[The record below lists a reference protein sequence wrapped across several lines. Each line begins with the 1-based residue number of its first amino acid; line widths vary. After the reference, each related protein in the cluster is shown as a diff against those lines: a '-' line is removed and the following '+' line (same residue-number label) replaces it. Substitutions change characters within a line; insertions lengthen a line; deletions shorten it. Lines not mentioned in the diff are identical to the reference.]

1 MLGHITRSL
10 RRVADAVG
18 ALGGR
23 STWSYPDRIHL
34 ELLRR
39 PVQEAEIESRLQAVP
54 GVRWARVNV
63 PLGRAIVALD
73 DPPAETGELMRAL
86 DEAEAEAGERVPGE
100 PPLGLVLAADVGG
113 IVATGVEWLIRRT
126 PLPAEAAGLLSLVDN
141 LPRLREA
148 IDDAIP
154 LPALKTWLPV
164 ASAAVQGLAP
174 GMTGLAVDLTQR
186 LVQLREGRAAEEAW
200 HAAQESLTGTPER
213 AAASEIPVNRPVAL
227 PPGPAERYADR
238 LVAGAP
244 LGGLAGALLS
254 MNVRRGLQTAMICTP
269 KAAFAGRE
277 TFAAELGTML
287 SRRGVV
293 IADRRALR
301 RLDRIDTVVF
311 DEEVLLSPS
320 HMITEVKPAAGADH
334 EEVATWLYRLFGPD
348 RARGTRQEGPWRL
361 RARGSRLTLTRDG
374 EKQATAVT
382 ARRRSPHAEA
392 ALSAARSA
400 GLRVVVRP
408 GVDAE
413 QVRRLQAE
421 GAAVLLVSADGP
433 ALAQADCGVG
443 VLPRASVS
451 AQTSAFTHASVP
463 ADCGAVVPMALQDD
477 RSAAGPDSG
486 SGVVEASPTGR
497 MDPESGG
504 EAGAAQ
510 GFSGGAVGA
519 DEGAAN
525 VPWGAD
531 VLLGGDLVPVVALIA
546 AVPVAR
552 EVAAAG
558 VRLARAGTA
567 VAALLALTSP
577 AARSAAHAL
586 SAVHVATC
594 LSMGHGAWRAWRAA
608 RTPVRAPA
616 DARPWHAMPVEA
628 VLHELDTDADGL
640 STAEAARRRRP
651 TAGHERPSLLRETGA
666 ELANPF
672 TPVLAAGA
680 AGSAAL
686 GSLMDAVL
694 VSGVVGLSALVGGG
708 QRRAAARTL
717 ADLARHVGVPARVLR
732 DGKERDIDARD
743 LVPGDVVALS
753 AGQVV
758 PADCRI
764 VAADGLEAD
773 ESALTGESLPVA
785 KDAAPVFAREVAER
799 GSMLYESTS
808 IAAGTARA
816 VVVAVGEDTQ
826 AGRAMAAAE
835 ERAPRSGV
843 AGRLAEITRAT
854 APIALGSAAAVA
866 LAGLVRGRPLR
877 QSLGEGVNLAVA
889 AVPEGLPLL
898 VSAAQLA
905 ATRRLSAHGV
915 HVRDPRTVEALG
927 RVEVLCFDK
936 TGTLTAGEIRLAR
949 VCGARREASLDELS
963 GRGAVP
969 AAKGAS
975 GAVPAAQ
982 GAGAERAREPGG
994 PGADHV
1000 HELGAVL
1007 AAGLRATPG
1016 VEGDGEHSHLT
1027 DAAVAAGAEEAGV
1040 TRRTGARGWRE
1051 LAALPFE
1058 PSRGFHATLG
1068 RTGRTRLLS
1077 VKGAPE
1083 TVLPRCARVRVD
1095 GEERPMDDKEY
1106 RRIEE
1111 RVERLAASGH
1121 RVLAVAEHRTRGDDL
1136 DDGDVTGLTFV
1147 GLLGLADA
1155 VRHAA
1160 SPAVARLRA
1169 AGVQIVM
1176 ITGDHPSTAA
1186 AIAAELIAD
1195 EPRVLTGAELDDLDD
1210 ADLDERLPSAD
1221 VVARCTPEQKVRV
1234 VRAFQRLGK
1243 VVAMTGDGANDAAG
1257 IRLADVGIALGGTGT
1272 PAARAAADL
1281 VVGDDRLETIVSALA
1296 EGRAMWA
1303 SVREALAI
1311 LVGGNL
1317 GETGFTVLGALASG
1331 ASPLSARQLLLV
1343 NMLTDLAPA
1352 LAIALRAPSAQET
1365 ANLLQEG
1372 PERSLGQALTRD
1384 ITRRALITVVGAGLG
1399 WTLARWTGTAAR
1411 ARTVALVALVG
1422 TQLAQTLQ
1430 AAGRDRT
1437 VLLSALGS
1445 AAALAAIVQTPG
1457 LSHFFGSTP
1466 LGPVA
1471 WTVAVAAVAAA
1482 LACDRLAE
1490 RPLNRMLDR
1499 LSL

>member
-10 RRVADAVG
+10 RRVAGVVG

-23 STWSYPDRIHL
+23 STWRYPGRIHL

-39 PVQEAEIESRLQAVP
+39 PVHEAEIESRLQAVP
-54 GVRWARVNV
+54 GVLWARVNV

-86 DEAEAEAGERVPGE
+86 DEAEAKGESRVLGE
-100 PPLGLVLAADVGG
+100 PPPGLVLAADVGG
-113 IVATGVEWLIRRT
+113 IVATGVEWLVRRT

-174 GMTGLAVDLTQR
+174 GMTGLAVDLAQR
-186 LVQLREGRAAEEAW
+186 VVQVREGRAADEAW
-200 HAAQESLTGTPER
+200 GAAQESLTGTPEQ
-213 AAASEIPVNRPVAL
+213 AAASEIPRQRPVAL
-227 PPGPAERYADR
+227 PPGPAERYAGQ
-238 LVAGAP
+238 LLTGAP
-244 LGGLAGALLS
+244 LGGVAGALLT
-254 MNVRRGLQTAMICTP
+254 MNARRGLQTMMICTP

-287 SRRGVV
+287 SRQGAV
-293 IADRRALR
+293 IVDRRALR

-311 DEEVLLSPS
+311 DEEVLLSPRS
-320 HMITEVKPAAGADH
+320 VIAEVTPVDGADH
-334 EEVATWLYRLFGPD
+334 EEVATWLYRLFDPD
-348 RARGTRQEGPWRL
+348 RPRAARQDGPWRL
-361 RARGSRLTLTRDG
+361 RARGAKLTLTRDG
-374 EKQATAVT
+374 DKQATAVT
-382 ARRRSPHAEA
+382 TRQRSPDGEA
-392 ALSAARSA
+392 AVAAARAA
-400 GLRVVVRP
+400 GLRVVVGP
-408 GVDAE
+408 GVDAG

-421 GAAVLLVSADGP
+421 GAGVLLVSVDGH

-443 VLPRASVS
+443 VPPVS
-451 AQTSAFTHASVP
+451 ADGRTAARSGHGAGVP
-463 ADCGAVVPMALQDD
+463 
-477 RSAAGPDSG
+477 SHDSPRG
-486 SGVVEASPTGR
+486 DAPSP
-497 MDPESGG
+497 S
-504 EAGAAQ
+504 
-510 GFSGGAVGA
+510 
-519 DEGAAN
+519 
-525 VPWGAD
+525 VPWGAHM
-531 VLLGGDLVPVVALIA
+531 LLGDGLGPVVGLVA

-552 EVAAAG
+552 EVADGG
-558 VRLARAGTA
+558 VRLARAGTG
-567 VAALLALTSP
+567 VGALLALVSP

-586 SAVHVATC
+586 TAVHVTTG
-594 LSMGHGAWRAWRAA
+594 LSMSHGAWRAWRIR
-608 RTPVRAPA
+608 RTPARAAA

-628 VLHELDTDADGL
+628 VLRELDTGPEGL
-640 STAEAARRRRP
+640 SAAEADRRRIP
-651 TAGHERPSLLRETGA
+651 ATAGRRSSLLRETGA

-680 AGSAAL
+680 AGSAAV
-686 GSLMDAVL
+686 GSLVDAVL
-694 VSGVVGLSALVGGG
+694 VAGVMGLSALAGGV

-717 ADLARHVGVPARVLR
+717 SDLARHVRVPARVLR
-732 DGKERDIDARD
+732 DGTERDTDARD
-743 LVPGDVVALS
+743 LVPGDMVVLS

-764 VAADGLEAD
+764 TAAEGLEAD

-785 KDAAPVFAREVAER
+785 KNAAPGFAREVAER

-816 VVVAVGEDTQ
+816 VVVAVGEDTE
-826 AGRAMAAAE
+826 AGRAMAAAG
-835 ERAPRSGV
+835 ERVRRSGV
-843 AGRLAEITRAT
+843 ADRLAEITRAT
-854 APIALGSAAAVA
+854 APIALGAAAAVT

-889 AVPEGLPLL
+889 SVPEGLPLL
-898 VSAAQLA
+898 VSAAQLG

-915 HVRDPRTVEALG
+915 HVRDPRTIEALG

-949 VCGARREASLDELS
+949 VCDARREAPVREL
-963 GRGAVP
+963 G
-969 AAKGAS
+969 
-975 GAVPAAQ
+975 
-982 GAGAERAREPGG
+982 
-994 PGADHV
+994 D
-1000 HELGAVL
+1000 LGAVL

-1016 VEGDGEHSHLT
+1016 EDGDGEHSHLT

-1051 LAALPFE
+1051 LVALPFE

-1068 RTGRTRLLS
+1068 RTGRSRLLS

-1095 GEERPMDDKEY
+1095 GAERPLDDKEQ

-1111 RVERLAASGH
+1111 RIERLAASGH
-1121 RVLAVAEHRTRGDDL
+1121 RVLAVAEHRTTAEEL

-1160 SPAVARLRA
+1160 SPAVSRLRE

-1176 ITGDHPSTAA
+1176 LTGDHPSTAA
-1186 AIAAELIAD
+1186 AIAAELVAG

-1210 ADLDERLPSAD
+1210 ARLDERLTSAD

-1281 VVGDDRLETIVSALA
+1281 VVSDDRLETIVSALA

-1317 GETGFTVLGALASG
+1317 GEIGFTLLGAVAGG

-1343 NMLTDLAPA
+1343 NLLTDLAPA
-1352 LAIALRAPSAQET
+1352 LAIALRAPSPEET

-1372 PERSLGQALTRD
+1372 PESSLGRALDRD
-1384 ITRRALITVVGAGLG
+1384 IARRAVVTAFGAGLA
-1399 WTLARWTGTAAR
+1399 WTLSRYTGTAAR
-1411 ARTVALVALVG
+1411 ARTVGLVALVG

-1437 VLLSALGS
+1437 VLASALGS

-1457 LSHFFGSTP
+1457 VSHFFGSTP

-1471 WTVAVAAVAAA
+1471 WSTAIGAVAVA
-1482 LACDRLAE
+1482 LICDRVAE
-1490 RPLNRMLDR
+1490 RPLNRILDR
-1499 LSL
+1499 LGLVG